1 MREFNE
7 SKILEKIPVKNSFPA
22 ESQGFDFLDI
32 EIGAGTGM
40 FARSYVNQNT
50 DRYLISIEKTINKFN
65 KFNNAIGGENISN
78 LSAIHDN
85 GISFVTQHLKEDSV
99 DRFFFL
105 YPNPYPKSKDKNKRF
120 HAMPFMK
127 KVISCL
133 KKNGCIIFATNE
145 SFLKQE
151 CIEYM
156 TKTWNLKLDEF
167 QEVVKSE
174 DFVPWTLFE
183 KKYVERG
190 ETCYRMSFSHSREK
204 TTKMLADIL
213 SRP

>member
-7 SKILEKIPVKNSFPA
+7 SKILEKIPVKNSFP
-22 ESQGFDFLDI
+22 SDSLDYDFLDI

-40 FARSYVNQNT
+40 FARSYANQYT
-50 DRYLISIEKTINKFN
+50 SRYLISIEKTINKFN
-65 KFNNAIGGENISN
+65 KFKNAINGEKIFN
-78 LSAIHDN
+78 LSALHDN
-85 GISFVTQHLKEDSV
+85 GVSFVTQHLKNSSV

-133 KKNGCIIFATNE
+133 KERGQIIFATNE
-145 SFLKQE
+145 DFFKKE

-156 TKTWNLKLDEF
+156 TKTWNLRLDEL
-167 QEVVKSE
+167 QEVANSE
-174 DFVPWTLFE
+174 NFVPWTLFE

-190 ETCYRMSFSHSREK
+190 ETCYRMSFSTSRENS
-204 TTKMLADIL
+204 TKQLAEIL
-213 SRP
+213 SNA